1 MRDWR
6 TLIVEDD
13 PVVADVHRRLVSGVE
28 GFVVVGTAGSARDAM
43 RMISRVRPHLLL
55 LDLTL
60 PGHSGIDLLRTL
72 RRRRDPVEAIAV
84 TASREAD
91 VVRETAHLGVIDY
104 LVKPFAPERLG
115 EALLR
120 FRHRMTAVEHLRL
133 DQRDVDRVY
142 GADPGHRWL
151 PKGLAPE
158 TLELV
163 RVALCDSARP
173 RTADELAA
181 AVGIARVTARRYLEY
196 LLTTREAIV
205 EHVGTGPGR
214 PRKAYRAAGGS
225 GREP

>member
-13 PVVADVHRRLVSGVE
+13 PVVADVHRRLVAGVD
-28 GFVVVGTAGSARDAM
+28 GFVVVGTATSAEDAM
-43 RMISRVRPHLLL
+43 RMISLTRPHLLL

-60 PGHSGIDLLRTL
+60 PGHSGIDLLRAL
-72 RRRRDPVEAIAV
+72 RRRREPVEAIAV

-104 LVKPFAPERLG
+104 LVKPFTPERLG
-115 EALLR
+115 EALVR
-120 FRHRMTAVEHLRL
+120 FRHRVTAVEHLTL

-142 GADPGHRWL
+142 GADRGRRWL
-151 PKGLAPE
+151 PKDLAPE

-163 RVALCDSARP
+163 RAALCDNPDP
-173 RTADELAA
+173 RTADELAE

-205 EHVGTGPGR
+205 EHVGSGPGR
-214 PRKAYRAAGGS
+214 PRKAYRPADES